1 MTTAEMTRELEARY
15 AREYQLIRE
24 VLEAQDNGED
34 TDPLEHAIT
43 VNAGRI
49 DWLQEQLSQST
60 APAAAG

>member
-1 MTTAEMTRELEARY
+1 MTTAEMTKELEARY

-49 DWLQEQLSQST
+49 DWLQAEL
-60 APAAAG
+60 AKAAA

>member
-1 MTTAEMTRELEARY
+1 MTTAEMQKELEARY

-34 TDPLEHAIT
+34 TDPLEHAIK

-49 DWLQEQLSQST
+49 EWLQGQLSQST
-60 APAAAG
+60 ASPAAG

>member
-1 MTTAEMTRELEARY
+1 MTAQEMTRELEARY

-34 TDPLEHAIT
+34 TDPLEHAIK

-49 DWLQEQLSQST
+49 DWRQEQLSK
-60 APAAAG
+60 PAA

>member
-34 TDPLEHAIT
+34 TDPLEHAIK
-43 VNAGRI
+43 VNASRI
-49 DWLQEQLSQST
+49 DWLQSQLYQRT
-60 APAAAG
+60 APATAG